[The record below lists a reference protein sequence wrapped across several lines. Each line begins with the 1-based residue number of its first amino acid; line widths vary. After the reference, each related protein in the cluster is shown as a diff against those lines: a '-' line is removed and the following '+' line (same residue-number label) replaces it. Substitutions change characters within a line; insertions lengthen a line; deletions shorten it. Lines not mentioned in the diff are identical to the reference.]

1 MTRVAAS
8 EHHLLTIARALVGEG
23 AEAAE
28 PFLRQGRELAPARGR
43 GADANAGANAGVAPA
58 EWRMGPTSM
67 RLLKGTLAHGVVR
80 LLARRGGW
88 RPARFLG
95 PDGKPSSGRL
105 WERHPTPT
113 FAFSGASFRLLR
125 WLTAT
130 PFGLSQ
136 APPLQTGGEL
146 TAADEVLHY
155 VAAEMLAR
163 NGLGFALAPATAF
176 ARSGLCW
183 LGFPEELRGR
193 NGTGSGA
200 SPESGIEAAGD
211 PPDPERFARLATGEG
226 AIVLEAFQQ
235 ELAARWVVLERNKR
249 SCVRCDRMVDL
260 GRTQETLLAS
270 FLEGLDRA
278 RRRDLA
284 GFLVEAAAV
293 LVPRP
298 MPAAHWVASL
308 DPRASLQE
316 RMAARRAAGAFLR
329 ALARL
334 EAWNG
339 EHRTTAFFD
348 EGYDAAQ
355 MLLQEWERLGADGYR
370 RVQALLHDLESLGDT
385 KA

>member
-23 AEAAE
+23 VEAAE
-28 PFLRQGRELAPARGR
+28 PFLRQGRDLTVMRARGTDVE
-43 GADANAGANAGVAPA
+43 AIAPPA
-58 EWRMGPTSM
+58 PGEWRMGPTSM
-67 RLLKGTLAHGVVR
+67 RLLKETLANGVVR

-95 PDGKPSSGRL
+95 PDGKPITGRL
-105 WERHPTPT
+105 WERHPTPAL
-113 FAFSGASFRLLR
+113 AFSGASFRLLR

-136 APPLQTGGEL
+136 APALHHEETL

-155 VAAEMLAR
+155 VSADLLAR
-163 NGLGFALAPATAF
+163 NGLGFALAPAGAF
-176 ARSGLCW
+176 GRSALCW
-183 LGFPEELRGR
+183 LGFPEEL
-193 NGTGSGA
+193 GA
-200 SPESGIEAAGD
+200 A
-211 PPDPERFARLATGEG
+211 PPDAERFARLATGEG

-235 ELAARWVVLERNKR
+235 ELAARWVAIERKKR
-249 SCVRCDRMVDL
+249 SCVRCDAMVAL
-260 GRTQETLLAS
+260 GRTQEALLAS
-270 FLEGLDRA
+270 FFDGLDRA

-298 MPAAHWVASL
+298 MPAAHWISGL
-308 DPRASLQE
+308 DARSPLQE
-316 RMAARRAAGAFLR
+316 RMEARRAAGAFLR

-334 EAWNG
+334 ETWNE

-348 EGYDAAQ
+348 DGYDAAQ